1 MSHHPQNKVAKVGVR
16 VGVHIA
22 TFGLLCLAVSPA
34 FAHIGAHDAM
44 DLSAGFAHPFTGL
57 DHLLAMIAVGIW
69 AAQMKGNAKW
79 VLPLTFP
86 LMMVVGAVPG
96 MMGIDLSGVEIGIA
110 TSVAVLGVLIA
121 CAARVPTWLGAA
133 LVAAFAVVHGYAHGA
148 ELPHQ
153 ASAGFYGAGF
163 IVATALLHLIGL
175 SASVFG
181 NSKIAAHALRLLG
194 GGIAAC
200 GVFLMAGA
208 V

>member
-1 MSHHPQNKVAKVGVR
+1 MSHRSQNNVAKVGVR
-16 VGVHIA
+16 LT
-22 TFGLLCLAVSPA
+22 TFGLLCLGASPA
-34 FAHIGAHDAM
+34 FAHIGAHDAIG
-44 DLSAGFAHPFTGL
+44 LRAGFAHPFSGL

-86 LMMVVGAVPG
+86 LIMVAGAVPG
-96 MMGIDLSGVEIGIA
+96 FMGVDLPGFEIGIA
-110 TSVAVLGVLIA
+110 TSVTVLGVLIA
-121 CAARVPTWLGAA
+121 CAVRVPTRLAAA

-148 ELPHQ
+148 ELPRQ
-153 ASAGFYGAGF
+153 AAAGFYGAGF

-175 SASVFG
+175 SASAFG
-181 NSKIAAHALRLLG
+181 NSRLASNALRLLG

-200 GVFLMAGA
+200 GVYLMAGA